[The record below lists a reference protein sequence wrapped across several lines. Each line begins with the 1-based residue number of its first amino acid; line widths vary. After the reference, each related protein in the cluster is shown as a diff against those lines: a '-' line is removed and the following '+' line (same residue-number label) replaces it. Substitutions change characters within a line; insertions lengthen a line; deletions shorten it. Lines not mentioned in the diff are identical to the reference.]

1 MQARIAS
8 TLLALVL
15 FVAASPA
22 ALAAQR
28 EARVP
33 LRDDKLDLAD
43 LSVALC
49 REIGLPECG
58 LGVGRVSLEGVRG
71 SVVVAALNQ
80 ALGEGCRVSVAD
92 GALVLSVDPEK
103 LPGDCAAM
111 SKAVRVFT
119 AVTAPAATAAQAAFY
134 GMFLPEKVDAAK
146 SVVVL
151 VHGLDCDRAN
161 WGGMAQCLTD
171 EGYQVVYFTYPSDQP
186 ISDSA
191 AFFAKNMATL
201 RQAFPKTPVNVVAYS
216 MGGLVSRAYI
226 EGPDYAGGIERLIM
240 IATPN
245 RGSGWSR
252 MRLALELQEHYHL
265 WRHEQSWSP
274 TWMITDGFGEAGR
287 DLKPGS
293 AFLKELNSRPRREG
307 VKYTIIAGDQHP
319 ARRKAA
325 DWLEC
330 TANLVPKRAE
340 SWWGFRHYK
349 NGLTSQAHKVRNKSS
364 EGDGPVRVTRAK
376 LAGVEDFVVV
386 HADHA
391 SLYIADGKT
400 PPAAW
405 DTVRDRLSR

>member
-1 MQARIAS
+1 MRTRFAS
-8 TLLALVL
+8 RLFVLALFLVTGS
-15 FVAASPA
+15 V
-22 ALAAQR
+22 ALAAPR

-33 LRDDKLDLAD
+33 LRDEKLDLGD
-43 LSVALC
+43 LSAALC

-58 LGVGRVSLEGVRG
+58 LGFGSVSLDGVRG

-80 ALGEGCRVSVAD
+80 SLGEGCQVSVAD
-92 GALVLSVDPEK
+92 QALVLSIDPEK
-103 LPGDCAAM
+103 LPGDCAAL

-134 GMFLPEKVDAAK
+134 GMFVPEKVDAAK
-146 SVVVL
+146 PLVVL

-161 WGGMAQCLTD
+161 WGGMAQCLTG
-171 EGYQVVYFTYPSDQP
+171 EGYQVVYFIYPSDQP
-186 ISDSA
+186 IADSA
-191 AFFAKNMATL
+191 AFFARNMATL
-201 RQAFPKTPVNVVAYS
+201 RRAFPSTPVNVVAYS

-226 EGPDYAGGIERLIM
+226 EGSDYAGGIQRLIM

-252 MRLALELQEHYHL
+252 IRLALEFQEHYHL
-265 WRHEQSWSP
+265 WRHEESWSP
-274 TWMITDGFGEAGR
+274 TWMITDGLGEAGR

-293 AFLKELNSRPRREG
+293 KFLKELNARPRRDG

-319 ARRKAA
+319 ALRRTA
-325 DWLEC
+325 DWMEC

-340 SWWGFRHYK
+340 SLWGFRHYK
-349 NGLTSQAHKVRNKSS
+349 NGLIRQANKMRNKSS
-364 EGDGPVRVTRAK
+364 EGDGPVKVKRAT
-376 LAGVEDFVVV
+376 LAGVDDFVVV

-391 SLYIADGKT
+391 SLYIADGKV

-405 DTVRDRLSR
+405 DAVRDRLTR